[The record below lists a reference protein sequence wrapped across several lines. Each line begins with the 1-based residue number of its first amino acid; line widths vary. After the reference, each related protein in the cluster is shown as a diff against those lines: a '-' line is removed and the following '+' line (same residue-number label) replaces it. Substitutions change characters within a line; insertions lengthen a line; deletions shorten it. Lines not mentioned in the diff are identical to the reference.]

1 MRINQ
6 KSYAKSKGK
15 YDSRGRCSCNGICGK
30 MWKCHGLCG
39 GKECGGNI
47 DQTTNNTPKRRR
59 KRFKHNLQET
69 PTKKSLSFM
78 QDRGE
83 NVHIGDPN
91 LLEYYD
97 IYSLVLTFDS
107 SHQVSAEE
115 IHKLFVGLINILV
128 NFGFNLPIN
137 LRTMKEIKKLL
148 QKFTRIKQVIHA
160 ILHGGNA

>member
-6 KSYAKSKGK
+6 KSDAKSKGK

-91 LLEYYD
+91 LL
-97 IYSLVLTFDS
+97 
-107 SHQVSAEE
+107 AEE
-115 IHKLFVGLINILV
+115 IHKLFVGLINVLV

-137 LRTMKEIKKLL
+137 LWTMKEIKKLL
-148 QKFTRIKQVIHA
+148 QKFKRIKQVIHA